1 MNRPDRPRLIQVQSR
16 RMLGTNMCRITFS
29 GPELADYPC
38 ESNGVPFKLLLPRS
52 GQAEP
57 QMPEGFEN
65 GRPKWRDPSAKP
77 YSRTYTVR
85 RFDAGKCLLEVD
97 FVLHGDNGPAAA
109 FAARALPGQTVGIT
123 APKRGSILK
132 PADYYLLAGD
142 LTALPAIAAM
152 LEQMPSEAR
161 GQVFL
166 LLPDPAE
173 AQSAA
178 ASAPQSAASEPKTD
192 VQTASEVKPE
202 AKSASEAKSKSK

>member
-132 PADYYLLAGD
+132 PAAYYLLAGD

-152 LEQMPSEAR
+152 L
-161 GQVFL
+161 
-166 LLPDPAE
+166 
-173 AQSAA
+173 
-178 ASAPQSAASEPKTD
+178 
-192 VQTASEVKPE
+192 
-202 AKSASEAKSKSK
+202 

>member
-16 RMLGTNMCRITFS
+16 RMLGKNMCRITFS

-77 YSRTYTVR
+77 YSRTYTIR

-109 FAARALPGQTVGIT
+109 FAARPNRRHHRPQTRQHPETGCI
-123 APKRGSILK
+123 
-132 PADYYLLAGD
+132 
-142 LTALPAIAAM
+142 LPAGRR
-152 LEQMPSEAR
+152 PNRPAR
-161 GQVFL
+161 HRRHARTNAV
-166 LLPDPAE
+166 
-173 AQSAA
+173 
-178 ASAPQSAASEPKTD
+178 
-192 VQTASEVKPE
+192 
-202 AKSASEAKSKSK
+202 